1 MTRVKMCGMRRL
13 EDIAAANS
21 LMPEYIGF
29 VFAPASRRYVS
40 PEEAAALKQALIP
53 GVRAV
58 GVFVNEQFE
67 TAARL
72 LAEGIID
79 IAQLHGHEDE
89 SYLNRLR
96 SLTGKPVI
104 QAFRIRNAGDM
115 DPAQASGADMILL
128 DAGAGDGKTFDWNLL
143 HSVGRPYFLAGGLNP
158 ENVGRA
164 VKQLK
169 PYAVDVSSGIETDG
183 FKDVEKMRAFLR
195 AVRERG

>member
-1 MTRVKMCGMRRL
+1 MTRIKMCGLRRR
-13 EDIAAANS
+13 EDIDAANE
-21 LMPEYIGF
+21 LLPEYIGF
-29 VFAPASRRYVS
+29 VFFPGSKRAISAETARDLKNGLSPAI
-40 PEEAAALKQALIP
+40 Q
-53 GVRAV
+53 AV
-58 GVFVNEQFE
+58 GVFVDEKPE
-67 TAARL
+67 TVASL
-72 LAEGIID
+72 LEEGTID

-104 QAFRIRNAGDM
+104 QAFRIRNSGDM